1 MTQPTFVPITEA
13 DQVRPARHLH
23 VPEAWTTSRPA
34 ELRTPRAPAG
44 PSVGTPG
51 PDAGFAL
58 RLAGR
63 FAHDL
68 KLTEGETE
76 HDVLLGC
83 ALIAARRAALYGRGP
98 SIYDLQVALALWG
111 FLVDNPPGDL
121 VAVRRRV
128 FSSVSHDYVAQRRPR
143 RRHPRGEP
151 PAHPRRSPG
160 QAPVPGSRPCERR
173 RAGHHSL
180 IQRPRTQEGSRGRT
194 RSALRE

>member
-34 ELRTPRAPAG
+34 ELRTPIAPKG
-44 PSVGTPG
+44 RSVGTPG

-68 KLTEGETE
+68 KLRDGENE
-76 HDVLLGC
+76 HDALLGC

-98 SIYDLQVALALWG
+98 SIYDVQVALALWG
-111 FLVDNPPGDL
+111 FLRDDVAEEL
-121 VAVRRRV
+121 VAVRRQA
-128 FSSVSHDYVAQRRPR
+128 FSSVSHDYVAQRHLVEAIPEQSLRLTPAQAQGGLQVRP
-143 RRHPRGEP
+143 PSP
-151 PAHPRRSPG
+151 PATEPT
-160 QAPVPGSRPCERR
+160 A
-173 RAGHHSL
+173 A
-180 IQRPRTQEGSRGRT
+180 
-194 RSALRE
+194 A